1 MSFEIRVEC
10 KECGMIR
17 WADVKDR
24 FDAFQAVDIVEDHE
38 HRVERALR
46 AILGVTEDE

>member
-17 WADVKDR
+17 WVDVEDKL
-24 FDAFQAVDIVEDHE
+24 DAFQAVDIVEDHE
-38 HRVERALR
+38 HL
-46 AILGVTEDE
+46 ITEDTDNMAMERLL